1 MRQKLLCLQP
11 QKAAADSS
19 SLGLEE
25 ISSCSSGR
33 NSILSPHLQQG
44 FHLPCQLSAQ
54 NVSGLSDWSFQR
66 RPCLSAWLPPH
77 FPFKARNEFFYI
89 TFGKIK
95 SWCAFCN
102 LNNRNNADAFD
113 KFHSHTL
120 CSHTGPATHDSKQ
133 FSCLLLRC
141 HKHYKFQKVLS
152 GCLFFFLFFFASC
165 SLRRLCHSSPGAGW
179 LCGLR
184 LLEGSPWIRSKVAT
198 EACFKTNGWANEPLK
213 APLICPMA
221 LLEKP
226 RWGSC
231 SGRER
236 LRYGCGVCGGCPSCG
251 VIGWSRRGSQH
262 DVGWSKWAYGRASSS
277 LRLHLPGHWGV
288 WAKC

>member
-1 MRQKLLCLQP
+1 MHLTSFILTHCVLTLGP
-11 QKAAADSS
+11 PLMTVSS
-19 SLGLEE
+19 FPVCYCAVTSI
-25 ISSCSSGR
+25 ISSKKCF
-33 NSILSPHLQQG
+33 LDV
-44 FHLPCQLSAQ
+44 C
-54 NVSGLSDWSFQR
+54 
-66 RPCLSAWLPPH
+66 
-77 FPFKARNEFFYI
+77 
-89 TFGKIK
+89 
-95 SWCAFCN
+95 
-102 LNNRNNADAFD
+102 
-113 KFHSHTL
+113 
-120 CSHTGPATHDSKQ
+120 
-133 FSCLLLRC
+133 
-141 HKHYKFQKVLS
+141 
-152 GCLFFFLFFFASC
+152 FFFCFFFASC

-262 DVGWSKWAYGRASSS
+262 DVGWSKWVYGRASSS

>member
-1 MRQKLLCLQP
+1 MRQKLLRLQT

-44 FHLPCQLSAQ
+44 FHLLCQLSAQ

-77 FPFKARNEFFYI
+77 FPFKARNEVFF
-89 TFGKIK
+89 TSCLEKIK

-133 FSCLLLRC
+133 FSCLSLRC

-152 GCLFFFLFFFASC
+152 GCLCCFFFF
-165 SLRRLCHSSPGAGW
+165 SPRA
-179 LCGLR
+179 
-184 LLEGSPWIRSKVAT
+184 
-198 EACFKTNGWANEPLK
+198 
-213 APLICPMA
+213 
-221 LLEKP
+221 

-231 SGRER
+231 
-236 LRYGCGVCGGCPSCG
+236 
-251 VIGWSRRGSQH
+251 VILPQELGDSVACACSKARRGF
-262 DVGWSKWAYGRASSS
+262 APRLP
-277 LRLHLPGHWGV
+277 LRLVLKPMDELMSPWRPHWYAL
-288 WAKC
+288 WPC